1 MVQLYI
7 IWFISHCNA
16 AQAGLSLL
24 SLSHFRGH
32 IFRLPCIVI
41 VDQDQPASFVST
53 VFLYSLVYIVVK

>member
-1 MVQLYI
+1 MGQFLV

-16 AQAGLSLL
+16 AQAGVSLFA
-24 SLSHFRGH
+24 LSHFRGH

-53 VFLYSLVYIVVK
+53 VFFIQFGLHCN